1 VTSRF
6 DEIARRKEALI
17 AQCARER
24 DELCT
29 AFSRIRSPFELGK
42 IVIGLTRSLKAHP
55 IVAAGIS
62 SLLASG
68 YAGKLLRTAGEGLQ
82 LWRLLRPLLSWW
94 KKRRRTSRSSK

>member
-1 VTSRF
+1 MSSRF
-6 DEIARRKEALI
+6 DEFARRKEALI

-24 DELCT
+24 DNLST
-29 AFSRIRSPFELGK
+29 AFGRIRSPFELGK

-68 YAGKLLRTAGEGLQ
+68 YAGKLLRVAGEGLQ
-82 LWRLLRPLLSWW
+82 LWRLVRPLLSWW
-94 KKRRRTSRSSK
+94 KRRSRTSQSTR